1 MRFRRETTPLL
12 EGRGPAA
19 REEWVMLRGIRS
31 AEGALTDFEC
41 VKASAGLERQ
51 EGDAVLPLPGRRL
64 LEASPWADGCGLFA
78 LCVRAV
84 EHQVPEV
91 ARFTGGKPPAAV
103 QVRVRAAPGQGGL
116 TLFWEESAEPLE
128 APSQDLAV
136 LRALLEGSP
145 EAVFAKNLEGQY
157 VLLNPTA
164 ARALGRPAG
173 QVLGRDREASVPRRQ
188 EPEQDV
194 EGRCRERFIGMLGHD
209 LGNPLLAIR
218 LTSAALLA
226 RDALPPDVRRG
237 LERIEGSA
245 GRMARMVRQLLD
257 FTRARVG
264 GGMPLR
270 PGEVALD
277 EVCRQVI
284 GELEL
289 ASPGRE
295 IRLETRGNCRGF
307 WDLERIAQ
315 VLSNLVA
322 NALQHSPAGTPIC
335 VCLEGVD
342 SLQRIEVHNTGQ
354 PIPEALRPRLFEPF
368 LRAERGPA
376 ASPGGG
382 LGLGLY
388 IVAQIVQSHGGCV
401 EVSSTAEDG
410 TRFIVLLPRA
420 VPAAGGTVEEG
431 TLPQQAYRGVA
442 S

>member
-1 MRFRRETTPLL
+1 MRFRKETTPLS
-12 EGRGPAA
+12 EERGTAS
-19 REEWVMLRGIRS
+19 REEWVVLRGIPS
-31 AEGALTDFEC
+31 AEGALADFEC

-51 EGDAVLPLPGRRL
+51 GGDAVLPLPGRRL
-64 LEASPWADGCGLFA
+64 LEASPWAGGCGLFE
-78 LCVRAV
+78 LCARAV

-91 ARFTGGKPPAAV
+91 ARFTGGEPPASV
-103 QVRVRAAPGQGGL
+103 QVRVRAAPGPGGL
-116 TLFWEESAEPLE
+116 TLFWEERAEPLD
-128 APSQDLAV
+128 APSQELAV

-157 VLLNPTA
+157 ILLNPTA
-164 ARALGRPAG
+164 ARALGRSTEQP
-173 QVLGRDREASVPRRQ
+173 LGRSRDASAVPRRQ
-188 EPEQDV
+188 EEDP

-209 LGNPLLAIR
+209 LGNPLSAIR

-226 RDALPPDVRRG
+226 REALPQEVRRG

-257 FTRARVG
+257 FTRARMG
-264 GGMPLR
+264 GGIPLR

-295 IRLETRGNCRGF
+295 IRLETRGHCRGF
-307 WDLERIAQ
+307 WDLERISQ
-315 VLSNLVA
+315 VVSNLVA
-322 NALQHSPAGTPIC
+322 NALQHSPAGTPIR
-335 VCLEGVD
+335 VSLEGLD

-354 PIPEALRPRLFEPF
+354 PIPEELRPRLFEPF

-376 ASPGGG
+376 ASSGLG

-388 IVAQIVQSHGGCV
+388 IVAQLVQAHGGCV
-401 EVSSTAEDG
+401 EASSTLEDG

-431 TLPQQAYRGVA
+431 TVPQQAYRVVA